1 MGGHGGQRGIAQRH
15 PHQIAVHGEL
25 LPEQGELLHARKPPQ
40 HADKRHEFGDVVD
53 EMAEQG
59 KAFVGQQIDV
69 FGDALVGVVGFGG
82 QLQAVMAAFC
92 QPALLE
98 LGGKVA
104 APAEHQ
110 LLLQPVAADD
120 AADHQRHIAQIF
132 GNQRGH
138 GRAVE
143 RRQRIIK
150 TFVPL
155 GNQHADADDGK
166 GEAEH
171 GGKDEPL
178 APLAADEPERAG
190 DAVKGFKGFHVI
202 LTGWIWDTAVSAS
215 RMARRGN
222 L

>member
-1 MGGHGGQRGIAQRH
+1 M
-15 PHQIAVHGEL
+15 P
-25 LPEQGELLHARKPPQ
+25 
-40 HADKRHEFGDVVD
+40 
-53 EMAEQG
+53 EQG

-69 FGDALVGVVGFGG
+69 FGNALVGVVGFGG

-132 GNQRGH
+132 GNQSGH

-143 RRQRIIK
+143 RRQRVIK

-171 GGKDEPL
+171 RSKDEPL
-178 APLAADEPERAG
+178 APLAADEPERTG
-190 DAVKGFKGFHVI
+190 EAVKGFEGFHVI
-202 LTGWIWDTAVSAS
+202 LTGWSWDTAVSAS
-215 RMARRGN
+215 RMAQRGN
-222 L
+222 